1 MLNKNLYCIF
11 NNFVLNFKNMYNNL
25 DIFTNIKEKNIKEKK
40 CFKRKEKIC

>member
-25 DIFTNIKEKNIKEKK
+25 DIFTNIM